1 MRYLP
6 REDAPFSNKTWE
18 MIDAAVLGAA
28 KSQLAGRRVLE
39 IVVPSGFGAR
49 IVENG
54 ERAADQK
61 TTFSD
66 AVATMSAVAPM
77 PIPLLRSSFML
88 PIREVA
94 AAEERTGQLWLDAAV
109 NAGVACARLEEALIF
124 RGDKALGVPGLTTAP
139 GAASVK
145 LGDWE
150 QIGQPVD
157 DLIKAA
163 SALDANGF
171 PGPYAA
177 ALAPRLYNLLLRRYE
192 HGHMS
197 QLDHAREVIS
207 AGIVKAPALQSGGV
221 VLVPQRAFAHL
232 HIAQDMTVEF
242 VGPAATDYE
251 MVVLESVVPRVL
263 LPQSICVLTEGK

>member
-39 IVVPSGFGAR
+39 IVGPSGFGAR

-94 AAEERTGQLWLDAAV
+94 AAEFEVVDGPQRLMRWGVPDPAVHDDFLMSAAL
-109 NAGVACARLEEALIF
+109 CALLEEEMAGLAQPSLIIEAGDPL
-124 RGDKALGVPGLTTAP
+124 RGA
-139 GAASVK
+139 
-145 LGDWE
+145 
-150 QIGQPVD
+150 
-157 DLIKAA
+157 
-163 SALDANGF
+163 
-171 PGPYAA
+171 
-177 ALAPRLYNLLLRRYE
+177 
-192 HGHMS
+192 
-197 QLDHAREVIS
+197 
-207 AGIVKAPALQSGGV
+207 
-221 VLVPQRAFAHL
+221 
-232 HIAQDMTVEF
+232 
-242 VGPAATDYE
+242 
-251 MVVLESVVPRVL
+251 
-263 LPQSICVLTEGK
+263 